1 MLIKNLFGMH
11 RLTWYE
17 AADDILVAFIIYC
30 DQQIELEILCQGA
43 EKVCVPE
50 HRWIYKMTE
59 SPCSTWSSSKID
71 RNNGNEEIGP
81 ERVIN
86 GIPPR
91 SASVHVGS
99 QKKKKKEKKSK
110 KKEHHR
116 RRKDSRSLNLGS
128 PLCVSHLMHER

>member
-1 MLIKNLFGMH
+1 
-11 RLTWYE
+11 
-17 AADDILVAFIIYC
+17 
-30 DQQIELEILCQGA
+30 
-43 EKVCVPE
+43 
-50 HRWIYKMTE
+50 MTE

-99 QKKKKKEKKSK
+99 QKKKEKRKKKQEERTPSK
-110 KKEHHR
+110 KKRLQIIEPGFSSMRFTPDARTVGFRIERNISSVR
-116 RRKDSRSLNLGS
+116 R
-128 PLCVSHLMHER
+128 